1 MGAVTM
7 TTQVNEDERQC
18 YLDDVISENVGWIR
32 IQEKTFKRWMNEH
45 LKHRKLEVEDITE
58 DLNDGLALINLL
70 EVLSHKS
77 IGRNYTK
84 KPRINAQKMENIVAT
99 FNFMKGEGIKIVNI
113 DSTDIMQGNMKLTLG
128 LIWTL
133 IFNYQI
139 AANLKDDNSG
149 GGPKKKLLNKINQKL
164 QPSGRKA
171 KNFTGDWTDGTLL
184 ACLVNCIAP
193 GLIPNYTILN
203 PDDKIENVK
212 MAMDLAETWLGVPKL
227 LAPEDMASTSADDLS
242 NMTYLSGFLD
252 CKVKEGAP
260 VVYPNRCIARGPGV
274 SGVGLLPGKPAT
286 FEIDAS
292 KCGAGDVVVTVDGPE
307 GSDPVKV
314 EYSAGGDTPGV
325 YTGSYHPKDEGEYTV
340 NVTFCGVDVPK
351 APFKVKI
358 YNDGPRNKVDPK
370 KVKVEGP
377 GLTGDMILPDEN
389 AWFKINYLEAGP
401 AEPKVEIVGPDSQP
415 IAFNVEQDGKGEQ
428 YVSYKPPKFGMYNVA
443 INFGGMPLPN
453 SPYKVKI
460 SPKVDASK
468 VKVAGL
474 AQIVR
479 IGDSPVFNIDTTTAG
494 EGKMEAQVVSPSGK
508 LLDFV
513 LDDDDAGHH
522 TLKINPSEMGT
533 HTISLVYGKV
543 PVPHGPFTVKVRPES
558 EPDKVKVHI
567 ENSVIRLGEP
577 TKFKI
582 DSTEA
587 GNGDLVVRIL
597 DSLGNEVDV
606 EHDQNG
612 YGLDTFTF
620 TPKKEGD
627 YVVDVTFAGEPVTEA
642 RLAAEP
648 RLKLDKLNIFGDGL
662 NSNKPLKVG
671 EECKMTIDASRAMTG
686 DIVIR
691 EKDPNK
697 MGAEDP
703 ADLELL
709 VVGPDG
715 RPVTLEIEESEPG
728 VFKVAFTPDKAGNYL
743 FVAESEGVAA
753 PKCPI
758 PLKARGLKSVK
769 VYGPGIE
776 PSGNLCGFDTHF
788 VVDAREAG
796 EEQLFVDIVG
806 PGTGEFKPVPT
817 ITEPKK
823 GLFNIKYDVSLHN
836 NYDVNVKYGEDSLNQ
851 GKPYKP
857 KVHTHSVGAF
867 PNSRR
872 RVEIQITHLSLE
884 APSSCSVDDYI
895 DIRLKYAQRF
905 KSTAKVCGPAQ
916 PPTVKVIGPARKL
929 VDTKTS
935 VKDST
940 YKIRASPVELGAHK
954 VVVRCS
960 DSDLVYGSFSNMF
973 EITK

>member
-1 MGAVTM
+1 MS
-7 TTQVNEDERQC
+7 TQVNEDERQC

-77 IGRNYTK
+77 IGRHYTK

-113 DSTDIMQGNMKLTLG
+113 DSTDIVQGNMKLILG

-139 AANLKDDNSG
+139 AANLKDDDSG
-149 GGPKKKLLNKINQKL
+149 GGPKKQLLNKINQKL
-164 QPSGRKA
+164 RPSGRKA
-171 KNFTGDWTDGTLL
+171 KNFTGDWNDGTLL
-184 ACLVNCIAP
+184 CCLVNCIAP

-203 PDDKIENVK
+203 PDDNVENVK
-212 MAMDLAETWLGVPKL
+212 LAMDLAETWLGVPKL

-260 VVYPNRCIARGPGV
+260 VVYPNRAIARGPGV
-274 SGVGLLPGKPAT
+274 SGVGLLPGKPAE

-292 KCGAGDVVVTVDGPE
+292 KCGAGEVVVTVDGPD
-307 GSDPVKV
+307 GSEPVKV
-314 EYSAGGDTPGV
+314 EYSATGDTPGV
-325 YTGSYHPKDEGEYTV
+325 YTGAYHPKDEGEYVV

-377 GLTGDMILPDEN
+377 GLTGEDILPSES
-389 AWFKINYLEAGP
+389 AWFKINYKEAGP

-415 IAFNVEQDGKGEQ
+415 VPFKVEQDGVGEQ
-428 YVSYKPPKFGMYNVA
+428 YVTYRPPKFGMYNVA

-468 VKVAGL
+468 VKVSGL
-474 AQIVR
+474 AQIMR
-479 IGDSPVFNIDTTTAG
+479 IGDSPVFDIDTTKAG
-494 EGKMEAQVVSPSGK
+494 DGKLEAQIVSPSGK
-508 LLDFV
+508 MLDFI

-522 TLKINPSEMGT
+522 TLKINPNEVGT
-533 HTISLVYGKV
+533 HTISLMYGKV
-543 PVPHGPFTVKVRPES
+543 PVPHGPFSIKVRPEC
-558 EPDKVKVHI
+558 EPEKVNVII
-567 ENSVIRLGEP
+567 EDTKLRIGVP
-577 TKFKI
+577 TKFRI

-587 GNGDLVVRIL
+587 GTGDLKCRII
-597 DSLGNEVDV
+597 DSLGNEVDMA
-606 EHDQNG
+606 HDQNAH
-612 YGLDTFTF
+612 GLDTFTF
-620 TPKKEGD
+620 VPTKEGD
-627 YVVDVTFAGEPVTEA
+627 YTLDVTFGGDQVKEEKLT
-642 RLAAEP
+642 AEP

-697 MGAEDP
+697 MSQDEEQ

-715 RPVTLEIEESEPG
+715 KPVTLEIEESEEG
-728 VFKVAFTPDKAGNYL
+728 VYKVAFTPDKAGDYL

-758 PLKARGLKSVK
+758 PLRARGLKSVK

-788 VVDAREAG
+788 IVDAQEAG
-796 EEQLFVDIVG
+796 EEKLSVDIEG
-806 PGTGEFKPVPT
+806 PGTGEFKPQPT

-823 GLFNIKYDVSLHN
+823 GLFHIKYDVPLHN
-836 NYDVNVKYGEDSLNQ
+836 MYDLNVKYGEEPLNQ

-867 PNSRR
+867 PSTRR
-872 RVEIQITHLSLE
+872 RVEIQVTHMSLE
-884 APSSCSVDDYI
+884 APSECSVDDYI
-895 DIRLKYAQRF
+895 DVRLKYAQKF
-905 KSTAKVCGPAQ
+905 KQMASVCGPSQ
-916 PPTVKVIGPARKL
+916 PPTVKVIGPGRKL

-935 VKDST
+935 VKDT
-940 YKIRASPVELGAHK
+940 VYKVRASPVETGPHK